1 MDPIELRTAD
11 GLQLGSVKLWRFLT
25 CSNACLARAKSLYTK
40 MRRREYAFEPLSM
53 WKLEMFCCA
62 KYRFWARHLPFPKS
76 FFNVFNIFW
85 LFCALFRFDGFWT
98 HNYCILYTFQQLL
111 NCVRF
116 GTSFQ
121 RPTASEKLKKSIDE
135 FCRIIEGEDRLLILL
150 SRRYIPPLCAFAGQ
164 EWFYQGGAL

>member
-40 MRRREYAFEPLSM
+40 MWRREYAFEPLSM
-53 WKLEMFCCA
+53 WELEMFCCA
-62 KYRFWARHLPFPKS
+62 KYHFWARHLPFPKS
-76 FFNVFNIFW
+76 FFDFFNIFW
-85 LFCALFRFDGFWT
+85 LFVRSLDLTDFERIIIV
-98 HNYCILYTFQQLL
+98 YIQQLL

-116 GTSFQ
+116 GTSLQ